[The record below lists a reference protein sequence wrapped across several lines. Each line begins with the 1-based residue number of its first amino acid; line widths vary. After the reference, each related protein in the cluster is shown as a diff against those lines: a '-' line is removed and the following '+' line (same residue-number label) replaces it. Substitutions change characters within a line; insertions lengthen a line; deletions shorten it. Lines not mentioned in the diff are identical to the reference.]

1 MKVLLVGY
9 GKMGKIIESIL
20 LQRGHEIAGRIDP
33 SLDKQFDFLTPC
45 DVAIEF
51 TTPESAVGNI
61 RACLDHHIPV
71 VCGTTGWLEHR
82 KEIDEYCTR
91 KSGTFFYASNYSL
104 GVNIF
109 FKLNE
114 LLAKM
119 MDGRAGYEVSIEE
132 THHTQKK
139 DAPSGTAITLAEG
152 IMKRISGLKRWVS
165 GRAGKPDEIGIE
177 SFRLDPYP
185 GKHVVKYRSP
195 IDDIEISHTAHSREG
210 FALGAVLVAEWI
222 IGKKGVLG
230 MEDFLSF
237 GDLTAE

>member
-20 LQRGHEIAGRIDP
+20 KQRGHEIAGHIDP
-33 SLDKQFDFLTPC
+33 SLDRQFDFSAPC

-61 RACLDHHIPV
+61 RMCLDHGIRV

-82 KEIDEYCTR
+82 KEIEEYCLS

-114 LLAKM
+114 VLAKM
-119 MDGRAGYEVSIEE
+119 MNGRAGYEVSIEE

-152 IMKRISGLKRWVS
+152 IMKKLQGKAKWVS
-165 GRAGKPDEIGIE
+165 GPSAKPDEIGIE
-177 SFRLDPYP
+177 SFRMDPYP
-185 GKHVVKYRSP
+185 GKHVVKYRST

-230 MEDFLSF
+230 MDDFLSF
-237 GDLTAE
+237 GD